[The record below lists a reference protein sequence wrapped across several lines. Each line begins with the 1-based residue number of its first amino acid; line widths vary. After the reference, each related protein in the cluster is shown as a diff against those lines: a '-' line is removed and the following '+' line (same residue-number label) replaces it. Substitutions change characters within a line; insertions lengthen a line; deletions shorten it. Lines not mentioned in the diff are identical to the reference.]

1 MDSNMAIRVDPLM
14 EEILTHLTEG
24 RATTGALTDWTDST
38 RATVT
43 KRLDKLKSADCIEY
57 AHTPTAL
64 WVLTADPRDVEDS
77 DA

>member
-1 MDSNMAIRVDPLM
+1 MATNMGLRVDSLM
-14 EEILTHLTEG
+14 DEVLDHLAEG

-57 AHTPTAL
+57 AHEPTAL
-64 WVLTADPRDVEDS
+64 WVMVDDPRDTEDS
-77 DA
+77 DE

>member
-1 MDSNMAIRVDPLM
+1 MDEMLDRLA
-14 EEILTHLTEG
+14 EG

-57 AHTPTAL
+57 AHEPTAL
-64 WVLTADPRDVEDS
+64 WELVSDPRDTEDS
-77 DA
+77 DAE